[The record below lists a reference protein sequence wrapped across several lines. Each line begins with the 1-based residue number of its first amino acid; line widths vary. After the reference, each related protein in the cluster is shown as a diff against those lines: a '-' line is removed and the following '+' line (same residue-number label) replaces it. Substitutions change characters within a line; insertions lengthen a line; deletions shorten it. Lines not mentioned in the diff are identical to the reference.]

1 MVSQGLAGD
10 IKLNSLRFTVSN
22 NGGGGQVDGRPTLVL
37 SAKVTHVIVV
47 TGDAECFPAS
57 SFFFFFKCS
66 KIQRES
72 NLLLEVY
79 VETCVANEKMLFHR
93 VIVNSLQYSVT
104 KVLFLIKKKNKMY

>member
-10 IKLNSLRFTVSN
+10 IKLNGLRFTVSN

-37 SAKVTHVIVV
+37 SAKVTYVIVV
-47 TGDAECFPAS
+47 TLSAFPLLLL
-57 SFFFFFKCS
+57 FFFFFKCS